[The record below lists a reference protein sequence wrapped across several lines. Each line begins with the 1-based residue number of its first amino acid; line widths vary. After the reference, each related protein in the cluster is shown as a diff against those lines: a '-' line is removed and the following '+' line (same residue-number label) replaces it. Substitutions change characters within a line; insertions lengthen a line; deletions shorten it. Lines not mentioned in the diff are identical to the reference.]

1 MVIKRDG
8 DYYMRVTKGIILA
21 AGDGDRLGILT
32 EQCPK
37 ALLPVGGLPLIGYP
51 IVSLVSAGIKEIAIV
66 IGHLEDQIR
75 EALGDGSLF
84 GASLSYIS
92 NGDYLGGNGV
102 SVHKAREWARG
113 LPVILC
119 MGDHLIEGD
128 LISRLVENGDT
139 DETLCVDHSPRG
151 YLDIN
156 EATKVAL
163 DGNGCITGIGK
174 GLTDWDALDTGVFLL
189 TSRFFQVLNKL
200 VRSQGFDLEMSDV
213 IRSIIARG
221 GCFATCDVSGCFWV
235 DVDTEHDLNIVRRAT
250 GDL

>member
-1 MVIKRDG
+1 
-8 DYYMRVTKGIILA
+8 MRVTKGIILA

-51 IVSLVSAGIKEIAIV
+51 IVSLVSAGIEEIAIV

-75 EALGDGSLF
+75 KALGDGSLF

-92 NGDYLGGNGV
+92 NDDYLGGNGV
-102 SVHKAREWARG
+102 SVHKAQEWAQG
-113 LPVILC
+113 APVILC

-128 LISRLVENGDT
+128 LVSRLVDSSATG
-139 DETLCVDHSPRG
+139 ETLCVDHSPRG

-163 DGNGCITGIGK
+163 DGDGCITGIGK
-174 GLTDWDALDTGVFLL
+174 GLADWDALDTGVFLL
-189 TSRFFQVLNKL
+189 TSRFFRELKKL
-200 VRSQGFDLEMSDV
+200 VRRQGVDLEMSDV
-213 IRSIIARG
+213 IRSLIVQGYRVG
-221 GCFATCDVSGCFWV
+221 TCDVSGCFWV
-235 DVDTEHDLNIVRRAT
+235 DVDTEDDLNLVRRVA
-250 GDL
+250 GGL